1 MSVSAIMG
9 LAHLVPGLVRLFQGD
24 KAGDV
29 AQKAV
34 DVAKV
39 ITGTESPEEAAQQIK
54 NDPALLVKYQEAMNP
69 IVIAELEAE
78 AAKLESVNQTIR
90 AEYNQDDLYTK
101 RWRPTYGYCAAITW
115 TLQML
120 GLTFIVGWAVIAA
133 PKDAPGVIAAIA
145 GMLSPLM
152 VLWGVAL
159 AVLGVSVAARSQD
172 KANKLGQQSKPGILS
187 SIAQRIGG
195 NRDNGQ

>member
-1 MSVSAIMG
+1 MSISAIMG
-9 LAHLVPGLVRLFQGD
+9 LAHLVPGLVRLFKGD

-54 NDPALLVKYQEAMNP
+54 NDPALLIKYQEAMNP

-78 AAKLESVNQTIR
+78 ADKLESVNKTMR
-90 AEYNQDDLYTK
+90 AEYDQDDLYTK
-101 RWRPTYGYCAAITW
+101 RWRPTYGYCSAFTW
-115 TLQML
+115 TIQML
-120 GLTFIVGWAVIAA
+120 GFTFIVGWAVIDSPKEA
-133 PKDAPGVIAAIA
+133 PNIIAAIT
-145 GMLSPLM
+145 GMLSALM

-159 AVLGVSVAARSQD
+159 AVLGVSVMKRSDD
-172 KANKLGQQSKPGILS
+172 KAAKLGQQPKPGILS
-187 SIAQRIGG
+187 AIAQRIGG
-195 NRDNGQ
+195 NRD